1 MSSNW
6 NDWTALRGEKWRT
19 SLTGMEA
26 MLAPVDEPLIR
37 ALQLGEVP
45 CRIAEIGCGG
55 GGTTLQIGCR
65 APSGSVVH
73 GFDLSP
79 ALIQLAVSRTRSGVD
94 ANIEFHVAD
103 VGTVAPP
110 NVPYDRLVSRF
121 GIMFFEDPSSAF
133 ANLSRWLAPD
143 GRFAFAVWGPL
154 AKNPWMGVVR
164 EAVSEVIDLAPLDA
178 DAPGPFRYADQSKLV
193 ALLEQSGFSGL
204 AVQDWHQRL
213 PIGGGLQAEEA
224 ADFALASF
232 STFGELLA
240 GVGDAALRRA
250 RQTLTARF
258 ESYQQDG
265 VVRMDAA
272 VYVVTGAKR
281 QF

>member
-1 MSSNW
+1 
-6 NDWTALRGEKWRT
+6 
-19 SLTGMEA
+19 
-26 MLAPVDEPLIR
+26 MLAAVDEPLIR
-37 ALQLGEVP
+37 SLQLGEVP

-79 ALIQLAVSRTRSGVD
+79 ALIQLAVSRSRSGVD

-103 VGTVAPP
+103 VATVAPP
-110 NVPYDRLVSRF
+110 KVPYDRLVSRF

-154 AKNPWMGVVR
+154 AQNPWMGVVR
-164 EAVSEVIDLAPLDA
+164 EAVSEVIDLPRLDP
-178 DAPGPFRYADQSKLV
+178 DAPGPFRYADQSKLI
-193 ALLEQSGFSGL
+193 ALIEQSGFSGL

-240 GVGDAALRRA
+240 GAGDAALRRA

-258 ESYQQDG
+258 ESHQQDG